1 MNTDSLW
8 SVYIDKSETNS
19 HRLTSLEDLC
29 WNFFSSNP
37 DTSYYFAQLE
47 LSFAKQLSTK
57 KERIR
62 WQAKA
67 LNNIGIAYQCKSD
80 YMNALDAQ
88 FKSLRL
94 KELLKDNKEIAICF
108 VYIGN
113 IYYSLSE
120 YQKSLKYYVRGLKLF
135 EKLQDKEGIAG
146 SLLNISSVYVDQKE
160 YKKALKY
167 QLKSLKIFEELKDD
181 RGLAYTYGDIGR
193 IYYELGN
200 YTKALDFQFK
210 SLKLKELMFDKKGI
224 AYSSGSIGEIYFRQ
238 KKYDLAL
245 NFSLKAVQLCREIGD
260 LDTERSFQKTLYNL
274 YKLEGNSK
282 QALIHYERFVLIQ
295 DSIFKD
301 ENQKN
306 ILLKEMNYE
315 FEKKEAIREA
325 RQTKKDALVQK
336 EKLKQKVILF
346 SVLIG
351 LAFVVVLSVFFYN
364 RFRYTQKQKS
374 IIEKQKQ
381 IVDEK
386 NDELNQQNEEIE
398 LQKRI
403 IEDHQKEM
411 IDSIMYAKHIQDA
424 ILPPQELISEK
435 LPNSFVLYKPK
446 DIVAG
451 DFYWLEE
458 VRDTLLIAVGDC
470 TGHGVP
476 GAMVS
481 VVCSNALNR
490 AVKEFHLVDTGKI
503 LDKVTDLVI
512 ETFQKSSSD
521 VKDGMDISLL
531 SINKTTKELY
541 WSGAN
546 NPLWYFVDSDFKK
559 ISADK
564 QPIGK
569 YDHRQT
575 FTTHTIEYV
584 PNSMFYLFTDGFA
597 DQFGG
602 PKNKKYKYS
611 QLQELISTFLHEEPM
626 IQLEKLEVA
635 FENWRGQQEQVD
647 DICIIGIKI

>member
-1 MNTDSLW
+1 MNNDSLW
-8 SVYIDKSETNS
+8 EVYSKQSETIS
-19 HRLTSLEDLC
+19 HKLTALDDLS

-37 DTSYYFAQLE
+37 DTSFYFAQLE
-47 LSFAKQLSTK
+47 LALSKKLPSK
-57 KERIR
+57 KESIK

-80 YMNALDAQ
+80 FPNALDNQ
-88 FKSLRL
+88 FKSLKL
-94 KELLKDNKEIAICF
+94 KETLGDKKEIAICF

-113 IYYSLSE
+113 IYYALSE

-135 EKLQDKEGIAG
+135 ENLNDKEGIAG
-146 SLLNISSVYVDQKE
+146 SFLNISSIYLDQKD
-160 YKKALKY
+160 YKKALNY
-167 QLKSLKIFEELKDD
+167 QLKSLKIFEELKDE

-193 IYYELGN
+193 IYYELRN
-200 YTKALDFQFK
+200 YTKSLDFQFK

-224 AYSSGSIGEIYFRQ
+224 AYSSGCIGEVYFRQ

-245 NFSLKAVQLCREIGD
+245 DFSQKAVQLCQEIGD
-260 LDTERSFQKTLYNL
+260 LDTERSFQKTLYEI
-274 YKLEGNSK
+274 YKVKGNSK
-282 QALIHYERFVLIQ
+282 DALIHYERFVLLQ
-295 DSIFKD
+295 DSIFKE

-315 FEKKEAIREA
+315 FEKKEAIAEA
-325 RQTKKDALVQK
+325 KQAKKDAVIQK

-351 LAFVVVLSVFFYN
+351 LLFVVVLSVFLYN
-364 RFRYTQKQKS
+364 RFRYTQKQKAT
-374 IIEKQKQ
+374 IEKQKQ
-381 IVDEK
+381 LVDEK
-386 NDELNQQNEEIE
+386 NEELNQQNEEIE
-398 LQKRI
+398 LQKRV
-403 IEDHQKEM
+403 IEEHQKEM
-411 IDSIMYAKHIQDA
+411 IDSITYAKHIQDA
-424 ILPPQELISEK
+424 ILPPKELISEK

-451 DFYWLEE
+451 DFYWMEE
-458 VRDTLLIAVGDC
+458 VNETVLIAVGDC

-490 AVKEFHLVDTGKI
+490 AVKEFHLIDTGKI

-531 SINKTTKELY
+531 SINKKTREIR

-546 NPLWYFVDSDFKK
+546 NPLWYFADSDFKK
-559 ISADK
+559 IIADK

-569 YDHRQT
+569 YDQRQA
-575 FTTHTIEYV
+575 FTTHIIEYN
-584 PNSMFYLFTDGFA
+584 PNSTFYLFTDGFA

-611 QLQELISTFLHEEPM
+611 QLQELISTFLDEEPM
-626 IQLEKLEVA
+626 IQLEKLDTA
-635 FENWRGQQEQVD
+635 FENWRGKQEQVD
-647 DICIIGIKI
+647 DVCIIGIKI